1 MSRSLDG
8 CWNLPAQ
15 GRDALQKLFESERAR
30 EHDPD
35 VLTKWA
41 EEKSAWDLQYPYWV
55 AQHQGAFPAAV
66 ALAAPAAPPAA
77 TAAWATGGGS
87 SQCSCRLC
95 SSGTTSFAGACRSCS
110 STVPVVPSP
119 LLVPAWRPGQLQDPP
134 PPSSPASAPGLSIG
148 SLQDALRRIGE
159 LERRLT
165 ALESVQAQPVVLVQ
179 NAIGNATASDSD
191 SHSTTDSAP
200 GGPAVVVPWSPSQW

>member
-15 GRDALQKLFESERAR
+15 GRDALQKLFESEEAR

-41 EEKSAWDLQYPYWV
+41 QEKSAWDLQYPYWV

-77 TAAWATGGGS
+77 TAAWA
-87 SQCSCRLC
+87 LA
-95 SSGTTSFAGACRSCS
+95 AGPHNFPAGCAAVVRPPLQVPAVPAA
-110 STVPVVPSP
+110 VPVVPSP
-119 LLVPAWRPGQLQDPP
+119 LLVPAWQPGQLQDPP